1 MSVEIIDIREI
12 RERRRLQRLRRLT
25 RYVYAAVAVMLVVT
39 LVLAGLKLFG
49 KRGKEEVLPADLQ
62 AAIEQLDWVSIELL
76 PVNEYS
82 RPGTPVE
89 KINAVV
95 VHYVG
100 NPGTTARQNRTYYE
114 RLAENHETKVS
125 SNFLIGLEGE
135 IIQCVPVNE
144 VAYCSN
150 HRNEDTISIE
160 CCHPDETG
168 KFSEATYASLVK
180 LTAWLLSAQ
189 GLNSGDVIRHYDVT
203 GKECPKY
210 FVDNEDA
217 WDSFRAAVQQ
227 EIDALKAAEKDK

>member
-12 RERRRLQRLRRLT
+12 RERRRLRRLRRLT
-25 RYVYAAVAVMLVVT
+25 RYVYTAVAVMLVVT
-39 LVLAGLKLFG
+39 LVLAGFRLFG
-49 KRGKEEVLPADLQ
+49 KRGGAEVLPADLQ

-114 RLAENHETKVS
+114 RLAENRETKVS

-168 KFSEATYASLVK
+168 KFNEATYASLVK
-180 LTAWLLSAQ
+180 LTAWLCSAQ

-210 FVDNEDA
+210 FVDHEDA
-217 WDSFRAAVQQ
+217 WESFRAAVQR